1 MKSTITKSLFNRLF
15 SRKFALFIAGGGVS
29 YLLKAS
35 LSWLLSEKLVLPF
48 AAAYGITLAIVICYN
63 FCYNVFVTF
72 RVKGRLAERFIRYV
86 LFVAFF
92 NGTDY
97 FMVLGLNKLAPWSYQ
112 ISIFMVTGI
121 LMIIKYFVFDRWVF
135 YDKDKDR

>member
-1 MKSTITKSLFNRLF
+1 MRRTAGKLI
-15 SRKFALFIAGGGVS
+15 SRRFLLFIAGGGVS

-35 LSWLLSEKLVLPF
+35 LSWLFSEKLPLPF
-48 AAAYGITLAIVICYN
+48 AAAYGITLAVVICYN

-72 RVKGRLAERFIRYV
+72 RVKGALAERFLRYV

-97 FMVLGLNKLAPWSYQ
+97 SLVLVLNKIAPWSYQ
-112 ISIFMVTGI
+112 ISIFLVTGF
-121 LMIIKYFVFDRWVF
+121 LMIVKYFVFDRWVF
-135 YDKDKDR
+135 NDRRKNNHE